1 MRISDWSSDV
11 CYSDLLGGGDFGR
24 GSGGR
29 GEAQTVAVERGQ
41 HGAQPRG
48 VEHGGLQRLAGLR
61 GDRTSDVLG
70 KSVSVS
76 VDLGGRRFIQKKN
89 QRCQVQSSCPN
100 SKNLMIKH
108 LIPINHD

>member
-29 GEAQTVAVERGQ
+29 GKAQTVAVERGQ

-61 GDRTSDVLG
+61 GVG
-70 KSVSVS
+70 IGY
-76 VDLGGRRFIQKKN
+76 GGIELDQRLAGADAPAVADPYGVADTRRAGLDPLVTG
-89 QRCQVQSSCPN
+89 RA
-100 SKNLMIKH
+100 
-108 LIPINHD
+108 